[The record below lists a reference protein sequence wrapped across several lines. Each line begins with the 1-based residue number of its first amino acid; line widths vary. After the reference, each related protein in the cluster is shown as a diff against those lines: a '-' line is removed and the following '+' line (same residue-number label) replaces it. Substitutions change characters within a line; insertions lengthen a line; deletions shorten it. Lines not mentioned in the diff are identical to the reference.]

1 MQIVTLGTGT
11 GIPAKGRGCAGVY
24 CRVAGEHVV
33 LDAGSGTLR
42 QLFKLGVS
50 YLGLDR
56 IFLTHFHPDHC
67 LDLVSMLFAMRIPQP
82 AARTKP
88 LTVYGPRGLKT
99 LYRRLNTAFHGW
111 IAPRTHRLTLREL
124 DETTLR
130 LGGYTVR
137 TKRMRHSTAALGYRI
152 EAGGKSVAYSGDTD
166 ACPQIVELGRKADL
180 LILECSMPDAR
191 KVAGHLTPAECGRI
205 ARHAG
210 CRHLVLTHFYPA
222 VRLPQAARSVR
233 RIYRGRLTLAKDLQ
247 RFTLS
252 NKRRHRTLTA
262 PLGRR
267 KISIKSA
274 PVPSI
279 APNLRGGMQR

>member
-1 MQIVTLGTGT
+1 MRVVVLGTGT

-33 LDAGSGTLR
+33 LDAGPGTLR

-50 YLGLDR
+50 YLDLDR

-67 LDLVSMLFAMRIPQP
+67 LDVVSMLFAMRIPQP
-82 AARTKP
+82 VRTKP
-88 LTVYGPRGLKT
+88 LTIYGPRGLKA

-111 IAPRTHRLTLREL
+111 IAPPVCRAEHGTGRRTYQLTLREL

-130 LGGYTVR
+130 LDGYTVK

-152 EAGGKSVAYSGDTD
+152 EAEGKSVAYSGDTD
-166 ACPQIVELGRKADL
+166 VCQAIVELGREADL

-191 KVAGHLTPAECGRI
+191 KVAGHLTPTECGRI
-205 ARHAG
+205 ARDAG

-222 VRLPQAARSVR
+222 VLRGLPQAARSVR
-233 RIYRGRLTLAKDLQ
+233 RAWRGRLTLAHDLQ
-247 RFTLS
+247 QLPR
-252 NKRRHRTLTA
+252 
-262 PLGRR
+262 
-267 KISIKSA
+267 
-274 PVPSI
+274 
-279 APNLRGGMQR
+279 

>member
-1 MQIVTLGTGT
+1 MNVVTLGTGT
-11 GIPAKGRGCAGVY
+11 GIPAKDRGCAGVY
-24 CRVAGEHVV
+24 CRMAGEHVV

-50 YLGLDR
+50 CLDLDR

-67 LDLVSMLFAMRIPQP
+67 LDVVSMLFAMRIPQP
-82 AARTKP
+82 ARTKP
-88 LTVYGPRGLKT
+88 LTIYGPKGLKT

-111 IAPRTHRLTLREL
+111 IAPRTYQLTLREL

-130 LGGYTVR
+130 LDGYTVK
-137 TKRMRHSTAALGYRI
+137 TKRMRHSTAALGYRL

-166 ACPQIVELGRKADL
+166 VCQAVVELGREADL

-205 ARHAG
+205 ARDAG

-222 VRLPQAARSVR
+222 VLRGLPQAARSVR
-233 RIYRGRLTLAKDLQ
+233 RAWRGRLTLAHDLQ
-247 RFTLS
+247 HLPR
-252 NKRRHRTLTA
+252 
-262 PLGRR
+262 
-267 KISIKSA
+267 
-274 PVPSI
+274 
-279 APNLRGGMQR
+279 